1 MNTGFELDYRLSIL
15 INTFLTKKL
24 SSYLGKAPLIIWPI
38 GVQNSYAIQVALE
51 ESNGW
56 HGASHRQIFLTKD
69 QSALMN

>member
-38 GVQNSYAIQVALE
+38 GVKNSYAIQVALE

-56 HGASHRQIFLTKD
+56 HRVSHRPIFLTNN
-69 QSALMN
+69 QSVLMN